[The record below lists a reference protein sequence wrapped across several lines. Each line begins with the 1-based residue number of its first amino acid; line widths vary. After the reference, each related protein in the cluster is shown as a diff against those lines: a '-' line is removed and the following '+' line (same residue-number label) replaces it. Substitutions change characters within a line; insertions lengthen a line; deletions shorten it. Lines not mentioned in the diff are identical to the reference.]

1 MTKYVGKPIPRY
13 DGIGHVT
20 GATAYVDDINM
31 PGMLYAKVL
40 RSPVPKGVIRR
51 IDVSGAENL
60 PGSGCRDHRQGY
72 SGEKQIL

>member
-40 RSPVPKGVIRR
+40 RSPVHKGVMKR

-60 PGSGCRDHRQGY
+60 PGVAAVITAKDIPG
-72 SGEKQIL
+72 